1 MVHDMG
7 SDRLEKY
14 LALKRDIARLTQWAA
29 ANPDRSAGVWFVRGA
44 EGEGPRGLGVGI
56 VGDLAQAEAEL
67 RALID
72 DPAVLTVVPK
82 RFTEAELRS
91 LQERIS
97 VQSMNPRQ
105 QPAAYRVTLIGVD
118 VIANKT
124 EVGIDP
130 YTETFAAELCEEYGE
145 DRIVVTHHSFNSDSA
160 VGSPLQPQQPEQ

>member
-1 MVHDMG
+1 ME

-44 EGEGPRGLGVGI
+44 EGESPQGLGVGI

-67 RALID
+67 RALVD
-72 DPAVLTVVPK
+72 NPAVLTVVPK

-97 VQSMNPRQ
+97 VRSRDPRQ
-105 QPAAYRVTLIGVD
+105 RPAAYRITLIGVD

-130 YTETFAAELCEEYGE
+130 YTETFAAEVREEYGA
-145 DRIVVTHHSFNSDSA
+145 DRIVVTHHSIKSESA
-160 VGSPLQPQQPEQ
+160 VE